1 MSRTSWSFAGLV
13 AALVG
18 GLAQAAQTQPSAP
31 PIDRATM
38 ERLQA
43 EANRLPD
50 PVGTGPYPALKE
62 EVASLP
68 DHVIYRPR
76 SLPAPQDPKLGVVV
90 WGNGGCSDDGA
101 SSRFHLLELASHGYL
116 VIANG
121 RIYSGPGASAPP
133 QRPAPAAGQ
142 LPPARTRHT
151 QLTEAIDWA
160 LRENTRAGSPYEGR
174 IDPAQVAISGW
185 SCGGVQTLQAG
196 TDPRVRTLVLHNT
209 GILNKQPPTPLA
221 GMDLGKEAL
230 KGLRRPAI
238 YILGGPTDIAYEN
251 GMDDFHRIDHVPVAV
266 ANLGVGHG
274 GTFLKPDGGEAAA
287 VAVSWLAWQLRG
299 DAKAARRFVGPDCG
313 LCRDAAWQYQ
323 YKPVQR
329 RITAETLVDRAEIEE
344 LIVDYYAQLGRGA
357 HDFSHWFA
365 PDGILDVNGE
375 VGQGRAG
382 IEKIYRDTAA
392 RNGGPRKG
400 TFRMLVSN
408 LKVDVNG
415 DSATAEMTW
424 TGLESA
430 TVTSRTEVV
439 EQGREYSELV
449 KRDGRWVFSYRVVT
463 SDGGMHE
470 ALLRSYRAR

>member
-1 MSRTSWSFAGLV
+1 MSKTSGYFAGLV

-18 GLAQAAQTQPSAP
+18 GLAQAA
-31 PIDRATM
+31 
-38 ERLQA
+38 
-43 EANRLPD
+43 EANLLPD
-50 PVGTGPYPALKE
+50 PAGTGPYAAMKE

-121 RIYSGPGASAPP
+121 RIHSGPGASAPP
-133 QRPAPAAGQ
+133 ARSAPAAGQ

-151 QLTEAIDWA
+151 QLTQAIDWA
-160 LRENTRAGSPYEGR
+160 LNENTRAGSPYEGR
-174 IDPAQVAISGW
+174 IDPAQIAISGW
-185 SCGGVQTLQAG
+185 SCGGVQAIQAG

-209 GILNKQPPTPLA
+209 GILNKQPPTPLS

-251 GMDDFHRIDHVPVAV
+251 GMDDFRRIDHVPVAV
-266 ANLGVGHG
+266 ANLAVGHG
-274 GTFLKPDGGEAAA
+274 GTFLKPDGGEAAS

-329 RITAETLVDRAEIEE
+329 RITAQTLVDRAEIEE

-365 PDGILDVNGE
+365 VDGILDVNGE

-415 DSATAEMTW
+415 DTATAEMTW